1 MNKQSMK
8 RFSGKAQAGFTLI
21 ELIVVIVILGILAAT
36 ALPRFADL
44 GADARVAKA
53 QAARAAISSAAAMA
67 HSTWLVRNSPATV
80 TMEGATI
87 TMNATGWPT
96 AADMIT
102 AAGGLTDYSV
112 DATNTIVS
120 TDAEHAGC
128 SVTYAEA
135 TGTVTIQADPTT
147 CL

>member
-67 HSTWLVRNSPATV
+67 HSTWLVRGAAGTV
-80 TMEGATI
+80 TMEGETI
-87 TMNATGWPT
+87 EMNATGWPT
-96 AADMIT
+96 VAAMKI

-112 DATNTIVS
+112 VDGVVS
-120 TDAEHAGC
+120 TDTDHPAC
-128 SVTYAEA
+128 SVTYVEVD
-135 TGTVTIQADPTT
+135 GTVTVQASPTN
-147 CL
+147 CD